1 MKTLTLVATASIM
14 LVTGGALA
22 KENKQFQEQITV
34 DTNST
39 IKLEVGV
46 GEFELSTHDGQ
57 FVNYTINVEEA
68 DSKWF
73 GHVDWDDIKVQQ
85 KLINN
90 TLHLEV
96 DGDDIKQTWH
106 ISVPRDANIE
116 LDMGVGEAHL
126 TGVEADVEAELGV
139 GELHIETANSDYR
152 KINLESGVG
161 EARLSGFK
169 GQQSSRSF
177 VSEEINWHGEG
188 KYSIEAEVGVGEV
201 SVTQQ

>member
-1 MKTLTLVATASIM
+1 MKALTLFAITSMALVSAT
-14 LVTGGALA
+14 ALA
-22 KENKQFQEQITV
+22 KDSKQFQDQVTV
-34 DTNST
+34 DANST
-39 IKLEVGV
+39 IKLDVGV

-57 FVNYTINVEEA
+57 FVKYTIEVEEA
-68 DSKWF
+68 NNKWF
-73 GHVDWDDIKVQQ
+73 GHVDWDDVKMQQ
-85 KLINN
+85 KLSGN

-96 DGDDIKQTWH
+96 DGDDIKQTWR

-116 LDMGVGEAHL
+116 LDMGVGEANL
-126 TGVEADVEAELGV
+126 RGVGADVDAEIGV
-139 GELHIETANSDYR
+139 GELHIETLNTDYR

-161 EARLSGFK
+161 EASLSGFK

-177 VSEEINWHGEG
+177 VSEEINWRGEG